1 MRLFKEIFIYLKK
14 NTVKNLF
21 LIKREFLLKSYFS
34 TVKEENNV
42 IAQIFWEIKMY
53 SLPQDCRETKQEIY
67 ILTSLLS
74 H

>member
-1 MRLFKEIFIYLKK
+1 MVE
-14 NTVKNLF
+14 NLF

-53 SLPQDCRETKQEIY
+53 SLPQDCRESGNETRNLYFNKSFISLIIRLLT
-67 ILTSLLS
+67 ILIVF
-74 H
+74 